1 MIYRYEFPEQFTE
14 LEQTDFSRYSG
25 NIVLW
30 GAGKLGSIVAHVLK
44 QKGIEARA
52 FVDILPAKQ
61 GTEFCC
67 LKIISPEEFLRS
79 YSDAVLIITTIGRD
93 DVSQWLTEHSFTNW
107 YDAWPLLLE
116 FDFGDYGEQ
125 NQMYMVRMIDYYFR
139 IMVRSLNLK
148 RKHFADRLR
157 VMVTSQCS
165 LRCKECCTFVPY
177 VKHPRNDDWEQTVSD
192 IKTFL
197 DAAKSVQEVELLGG
211 EPLLHPCLSKIVT
224 ALKNEPRIDQISVIT
239 NGTILPES
247 ALIEALKADSRTI
260 FRISSYGNLSSRI
273 DDIVPLLQHNGI
285 RYEIIDYKT
294 WYKNSEIKLLNE
306 TDAELRKKFN
316 RCMEGC
322 GMVSWRGRLFCCLTL
337 PFLVEEGIFP
347 EANDNFYDMR
357 RKDLDHQQLIDEIRD
372 YIDRSNTD
380 QYVDACRYCTGKST
394 ANFEQPV
401 SVAEQAK
408 GLLEMPVPQINEKQ

>member
-1 MIYRYEFPEQFTE
+1 
-14 LEQTDFSRYSG
+14 
-25 NIVLW
+25 
-30 GAGKLGSIVAHVLK
+30 
-44 QKGIEARA
+44 
-52 FVDILPAKQ
+52 
-61 GTEFCC
+61 
-67 LKIISPEEFLRS
+67 
-79 YSDAVLIITTIGRD
+79 
-93 DVSQWLTEHSFTNW
+93 
-107 YDAWPLLLE
+107 
-116 FDFGDYGEQ
+116 
-125 NQMYMVRMIDYYFR
+125 
-139 IMVRSLNLK
+139 
-148 RKHFADRLR
+148 
-157 VMVTSQCS
+157 MVTSQCS

-380 QYVDACRYCTGKST
+380 QYVDASRYCTGKST